1 MMIYE
6 NEFSWSVSRDSTF
19 RKCHRMY
26 YYQYYGSWGG
36 WESDADDI
44 TRTVYILK
52 HLQNR

>member
-1 MMIYE
+1 MTTFK

-36 WESDADDI
+36 WNDDADDK
-44 TRTVYILK
+44 TRTVYV
-52 HLQNR
+52 